1 MGFYKLS
8 IFMVDI
14 YNSSD
19 TWKIHGKD
27 LSAWLLL
34 FGIPSTYK
42 EEGASSMRIGYQDC
56 FPSPRRGERNHGKPK
71 AYQALCAC
79 MLVVVFKKKY
89 QTRKL
94 TGSFEDRIPYARFFS
109 KGHYPQKNP

>member
-27 LSAWLLL
+27 KKRMVVVVWYP
-34 FGIPSTYK
+34 FYVKIK
-42 EEGASSMRIGYQDC
+42 EEEEGASSMRIGYQDC

-71 AYQALCAC
+71 AYNQALCAC
-79 MLVVVFKKKY
+79 MLVVVF
-89 QTRKL
+89 T
-94 TGSFEDRIPYARFFS
+94 
-109 KGHYPQKNP
+109 